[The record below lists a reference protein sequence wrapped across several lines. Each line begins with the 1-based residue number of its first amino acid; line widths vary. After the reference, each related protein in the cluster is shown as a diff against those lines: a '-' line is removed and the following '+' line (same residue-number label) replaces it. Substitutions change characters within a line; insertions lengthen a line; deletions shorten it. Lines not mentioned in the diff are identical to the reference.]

1 MNSENYNERQR
12 FILMKNVKRVR
23 QENLAKVFDALG
35 HYRRIN
41 IFTHI
46 LSYGETGI
54 SFGALGEL
62 VNLTPSTLSH
72 HVSKMH
78 KGGIISKKQAGTM
91 TILTANISILQ
102 TSIGNLTGG

>member
-1 MNSENYNERQR
+1 
-12 FILMKNVKRVR
+12 MKNVKRVR

-54 SFGALGEL
+54 SFGG
-62 VNLTPSTLSH
+62 TWR
-72 HVSKMH
+72 VSKPNPVN
-78 KGGIISKKQAGTM
+78 
-91 TILTANISILQ
+91 TIAPCLKNAQ
-102 TSIGNLTGG
+102 RRDYQQKTSWNHDDTYGKYFHFTNKHRQFNRRLN